1 MQILSE
7 SEAAT
12 LRGGFFSIAIA
23 PTIKVDTA
31 VTNAL
36 QPQAGASVALG
47 LLGGGAN
54 SGLGQLNNLGIL
66 SFI

>member
-1 MQILSE
+1 MQILNE
-7 SEAAT
+7 SDAAT
-12 LRGGFFSIAIA
+12 LRGGFFNIAIA
-23 PTIKVDTA
+23 PTISVSTA
-31 VTNAL
+31 VTNGL
-36 QPQAGASVALG
+36 QPQVGASVALG